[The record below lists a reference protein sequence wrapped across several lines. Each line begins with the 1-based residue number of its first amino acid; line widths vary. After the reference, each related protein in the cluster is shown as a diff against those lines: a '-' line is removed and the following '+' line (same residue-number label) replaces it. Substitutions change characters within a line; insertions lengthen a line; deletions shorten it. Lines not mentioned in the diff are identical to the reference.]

1 MIGTSTALEIAMPM
15 RADWDIV
22 DQASL
27 ESFPASDPPAW
38 GSHHAA
44 ASAET
49 VALPDLDRA
58 AAHRPP
64 RIARWLLAGG
74 AALGSVIAIAGWLR
88 RR

>member
-1 MIGTSTALEIAMPM
+1 MTRTTPP
-15 RADWDIV
+15 DWDLV

-49 VALPDLDRA
+49 VSGAGVEADASA
-58 AAHRPP
+58 AP
-64 RIARWLLAGG
+64 
-74 AALGSVIAIAGWLR
+74 R
-88 RR
+88 RRMRMVILVSGLALVAAVTVGVLIRTRHA